1 MAPTWSAVGRSISA
15 ENALSAGCAAGTR
28 CAFVCAMLDASA
40 RSFAPLA
47 PLLALVALC
56 AITPACASAS
66 SDDGS
71 VGVDDY
77 RSKKGKLQLV
87 VTVDWE
93 GRELRDDN
101 LRAMEDL
108 RTKFPQL
115 KIVQFLNAAYFVKDG
130 AVAADV
136 ATQMRRALRPGDE
149 KGLHIHGWKR
159 LFEASGV
166 TFRASPTFW
175 GTSLDAHGQECSD
188 DCGHEVPISLY
199 TEGELRK
206 VVKLSLDTLETN
218 GFGRAKSFRC
228 GGWMAKL
235 PVREAVA
242 AEGIRYEHSAVPTV
256 FLQPKLGTMPVYGWL
271 SELWQGTTNVS
282 QPYAINTATTPL
294 TEVPDNGAL
303 ADYVS
308 AQQMIDTFEANK
320 AAFLQDRKKS
330 VVFSIGFHQETAATC
345 LPQLE
350 EALTRI
356 YAETKAENI
365 PFENVTSEAVTAVAT
380 VATP

>member
-15 ENALSAGCAAGTR
+15 ENALSRACAAGTR

-159 LFEASGV
+159 LFEASDV
-166 TFRASPTFW
+166 TFRGSPTFW
-175 GTSLDAHGQECSD
+175 GTTIDPGSRECLD

-199 TEGELRK
+199 SSAELRH
-206 VVKLSLDTLETN
+206 VVKFSLDTLEAN

-228 GGWMAKL
+228 GGWIAK
-235 PVREAVA
+235 PSVRDAIT
-242 AEGIRYEHSAVPTV
+242 AEGLKYEHSEVPV
-256 FLQPKLGTMPVYGWL
+256 AFLKPKLGTLPLFTWL
-271 SELWQGTTNVS
+271 SEVWPDATPLS
-282 QPYAINTATTPL
+282 QPHVLPTATGSL
-294 TEVPDNGAL
+294 VEVPDNGAL
-303 ADYVS
+303 SDYVV
-308 AQQMIDTFEANK
+308 AQQMVDVFDQNK
-320 AAFLQDRKKS
+320 AEFLKTRLQS
-330 VVFSIGFHQETAATC
+330 QVVSIGFHQETAAKF
-345 LPQLE
+345 LPELTQ
-350 EALTRI
+350 ALDKI
-356 YAETKAENI
+356 LAEVAAENL
-365 PFENVTSEAVTAVAT
+365 PFESATSAGLSPAPVR
-380 VATP
+380 